1 MREALAEKMTLELIN
16 DLVQA
21 MHAKASPAELA
32 GSVFSALAEGGH
44 AMLLAWRAVEGAAR
58 PDDPEPVRQLFD
70 RLLETTQQVL
80 DVERREDLQRIILL
94 VATAAIG
101 YGIAG
106 GVLTDMLGMSEE
118 TVQGFPGWVAQN
130 IG

>member
-1 MREALAEKMTLELIN
+1 M
-16 DLVQA
+16 
-21 MHAKASPAELA
+21 
-32 GSVFSALAEGGH
+32 
-44 AMLLAWRAVEGAAR
+44 LAWRAVEGAGQ
-58 PDDPEPVRQLFD
+58 PQDPEPVRQLFD
-70 RLLETTQQVL
+70 RLLKTTQEVL

-130 IG
+130 MG